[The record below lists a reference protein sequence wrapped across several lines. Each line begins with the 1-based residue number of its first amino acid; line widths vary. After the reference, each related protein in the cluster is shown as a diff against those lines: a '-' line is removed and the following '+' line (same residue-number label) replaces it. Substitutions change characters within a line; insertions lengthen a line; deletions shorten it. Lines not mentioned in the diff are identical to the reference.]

1 MFVLRDLNLIL
12 IFIRY
17 SIQIGVRTR
26 DETGQRTQDS
36 QIGLVSGQA
45 GEHREYFH
53 LSNILIF
60 SLIQIFSWQS
70 SSYKVMRLRVTWLIW
85 DRNINMRRL

>member
-26 DETGQRTQDS
+26 DETGQDS
-36 QIGLVSGQA
+36 QIGLRTGQWPGGGA
-45 GEHREYFH
+45 PG
-53 LSNILIF
+53 IF
-60 SLIQIFSWQS
+60 
-70 SSYKVMRLRVTWLIW
+70 
-85 DRNINMRRL
+85 

>member
-26 DETGQRTQDS
+26 DETGHTNWT
-36 QIGLVSGQA
+36 GQWP
-45 GEHREYFH
+45 GEQWEYF
-53 LSNILIF
+53 ITAVIF
-60 SLIQIFSWQS
+60 LFIQIFSVQS
-70 SSYKVMRLRVTWLIW
+70 SSYKVMLRVTWLIW
-85 DRNINMRRL
+85 GRNINMRRL